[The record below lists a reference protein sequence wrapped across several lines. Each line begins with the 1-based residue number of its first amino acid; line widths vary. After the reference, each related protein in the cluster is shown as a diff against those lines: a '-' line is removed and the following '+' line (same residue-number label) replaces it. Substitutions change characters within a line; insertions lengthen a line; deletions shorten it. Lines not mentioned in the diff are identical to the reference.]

1 MDQDEPVTLTR
12 EELYNEVWTEPMAT
26 LAPKFGLS
34 DVGLAK
40 ICRRLH
46 IPVPGR
52 GYWRQKEVGR
62 KVRRTNLPRLP
73 AAATSAM
80 REVQL
85 RKHASGSTVAGPAGP
100 VADQRRFEAR
110 EENRIVVPEIL
121 ENPHPLVA
129 RSVAALRRGK
139 RDHQGYI
146 RPKSGACLGVSVTL
160 DSVDRA
166 MCIYDALLKALD
178 SRGFTSSL
186 PQGDGPA
193 TLVHIGTECVGVVIE
208 ERVDRAGHGES
219 TIGAPPRRVR
229 YGSGDDWH
237 PTGRLVLR
245 IDHSYL
251 NGIRCSWGD
260 GKKQRVE
267 QCLNAFVVGLVA
279 ASEALKEQRLARE
292 AWERNWRE
300 AEARRVEEA
309 RRREEEAARI
319 RALDSVLASWQ
330 RSCLVREFA
339 AEVQRAAEAAGVLE
353 PGSPLGEWLSWARSY
368 ADRVDPLLPQPTVPE
383 DPGPPSRFGYP

>member
-26 LAPKFGLS
+26 LAPKYGLS

-40 ICRRLH
+40 ICRRLQV
-46 IPVPGR
+46 PVPGR

-62 KVRRTNLPRLP
+62 KVRRTNLPKLP
-73 AAATSAM
+73 AAATTAM

-85 RKHASGSTVAGPAGP
+85 RKKALGSTNPESAGP
-100 VADQRRFEAR
+100 VADQQRFEAR
-110 EENRIVVPEIL
+110 EENRIVVPAIL
-121 ENPHPLVA
+121 QDPHPLVA

-139 RDHQGYI
+139 RDHQGYLE
-146 RPKSGACLGVSVTL
+146 PKTSACLGVRVTL

-178 SRGFTSSL
+178 SRGYTTSM
-186 PQGDGPA
+186 PQGEGPA
-193 TLVHIGTECVGVVIE
+193 TLVRIGEEDIGVVIE
-208 ERVDRAGHGES
+208 EKVDRADREAS
-219 TIGAPPRRVR
+219 TISRSPRRFR
-229 YGSGDDWH
+229 YGSEDDWH
-237 PTGRLVLR
+237 PTGQLVLR

-251 NGIRCSWGD
+251 SGIRCSWGD

-279 ASEALKEQRLARE
+279 ASESLREQRLRRE
-292 AWERNWRE
+292 AWEREWRE
-300 AEARRVEEA
+300 AEARRAEEV

-319 RALDSVLASWQ
+319 RALESALASWQ
-330 RSCLVREFA
+330 RSCLVREFV
-339 AEVQRAAEAAGVLE
+339 AEAHRAVEAAGILQ
-353 PGSPLGEWLSWARSY
+353 PGSPLDEWLSWARSY
-368 ADRVDPLLPQPTVPE
+368 ADRVDPLLPQPAVPE
-383 DPGPPSRFGYP
+383 DPGPPSRFGYR